1 MKRTIL
7 LTGATGAVSTTLLQ
21 ALEGADVSLRAL
33 VRDPSKAQALTARGV
48 AVVQGDLD
56 DPESLPRAFEGVNDL
71 WLLNAVSP
79 RQPEN
84 SMNAV
89 WAARRAG
96 VERVVRMSAIG
107 AAHDAPSRNG
117 RLHALSDAELIA
129 SGLKYTI
136 LRPHFFMQN
145 LLGMAPS
152 IKADGAFYWDMGQGK
167 LGMIDVRDIGA
178 FAARVLTSAPEQH
191 HGKIYTLT
199 GPASVTFDDAAAALG
214 QALGKPVRYV
224 AVPHEAARKAMLDQG
239 FPSWLAGMM
248 IEYATAYSENWGNFT
263 TPHVQEVVGRPPYSI
278 ADFVSA
284 HVAAFSA

>member
-7 LTGATGAVSTTLLQ
+7 LTGATGSVSTELLKS
-21 ALEGADVSLRAL
+21 LDGADVALRAL
-33 VRDPSKAQALTARGV
+33 VRDPERARALEARGV
-48 AVVQGDLD
+48 ALVQGDLD
-56 DPESLPRAFEGVNDL
+56 DPDSLSAAFEGVHDL

-96 VERVVRMSAIG
+96 VERVVRLSAIG

-129 SGLKYTI
+129 SGMKYTI
-136 LRPHFFMQN
+136 LRPHFFTQN
-145 LLGMAPS
+145 LLMTAATV
-152 IKADGAFYWDMGQGK
+152 KAQGAFYWDMGSGK

-178 FAARVLTSAPEQH
+178 FAARVLSSPPDLH

-199 GPASVTFDDAAAALG
+199 GPEAVSFDDVASALG
-214 QALGKPVRYV
+214 TALGKTVRYV
-224 AVPHEAARKAMLDQG
+224 AVPHEAARKAMLEQG
-239 FPSWLAGMM
+239 MSPWLAGMM
-248 IEYATAYSENWGNFT
+248 TEYAGAYSANWGNFT
-263 TPHVQEVVGRPPYSI
+263 TPHVKEIVGRAPYSV
-278 ADFVSA
+278 ADFA
-284 HVAAFSA
+284 KDHVAAFR